1 MGKLKAKHIAKLRK
15 KAKLM
20 QTYKVR
26 ESWSLFGFDT
36 FITHDFVEIRAN
48 SERKAMQ
55 RFFERYYRIMKRVH
69 RFHES
74 RTITTYDWGRIEV
87 VNENGYATYF
97 K

>member
-26 ESWSLFGFDT
+26 DSWGLFGFDT
-36 FITHDFVEIRAN
+36 FRTHDFTEIRAN

-55 RFFERYYRIMKRVH
+55 IYFQCYYRIMKRLH
-69 RFHES
+69 RFHEVD
-74 RTITTYDWGRIEV
+74 TITTYDWGRIEV

>member
-36 FITHDFVEIRAN
+36 FRSHDFEEIRAN
-48 SERKAMQ
+48 SEFMAMR
-55 RFFERYYRIMKRVH
+55 RFFDRYYRIMKKLH

-74 RTITTYDWGRIEV
+74 RQITTYDWGRIEV

>member
-36 FITHDFVEIRAN
+36 FRTHNF
-48 SERKAMQ
+48 
-55 RFFERYYRIMKRVH
+55 
-69 RFHES
+69 
-74 RTITTYDWGRIEV
+74 T
-87 VNENGYATYF
+87 
-97 K
+97 

>member
-20 QTYKVR
+20 QVYKVR

-36 FITHDFVEIRAN
+36 IREHDYKEIKAN
-48 SERKAMQ
+48 SSFQAMKRFFDWYYRLMKKKH
-55 RFFERYYRIMKRVH
+55 RFFEA
-69 RFHES
+69 
-74 RTITTYDWGRIEV
+74 TTETTHDWGRIEV
-87 VNENGYATYF
+87 VDENGFKTYY